1 MDERMDDEIDLRD
14 IIRVLWE
21 NRFLV
26 VGIFLIAVVAA
37 GAVSIMMPSV
47 YRASCLVALG
57 NFGDPVYTTQSGASE
72 ILTSDAFVLDL
83 LSRLN
88 LSLSPGELAEF
99 KDRIRIEPVKGSDRL
114 LSISMETTDPE
125 EGKRILR
132 EMVSLFEDRSNQSYT
147 EQRGLLLEQL
157 SATNQLLD
165 SVEESIN
172 QTHQAM
178 KEIEGATGVSSLE
191 KSMLLSYKLDY
202 LQNAESQRLGLM
214 DRYMNLHKQLILMK
228 SLEIV
233 EAPAVPLQP
242 VKPRRMLIVGVAGML
257 GLMLGVF
264 AAFLRVALRRE
275 EQRT

>member
-1 MDERMDDEIDLRD
+1 MDERMDDEIDLRE
-14 IIRVLWE
+14 IFLVLWK
-21 NRFLV
+21 NRLLIAAV
-26 VGIFLIAVVAA
+26 FLIAVVAA
-37 GAVSIMMPSV
+37 GAISLMMPSV

-72 ILTSDAFVLDL
+72 IMTSDAFVLDL

-88 LSLSPGELAEF
+88 LSLSPGKLAAF
-99 KDRIRIEPVKGSDRL
+99 KDCMRIEPVKGSDRL
-114 LSISMETTDPE
+114 LSISMETTDPD
-125 EGKRILR
+125 EGARILR
-132 EMVSLFEDRSNQSYT
+132 EMVSLFADRSNQSYS
-147 EQRGLLLEQL
+147 EQRGLLVEQL

-172 QTHQAM
+172 QTRQAM

-191 KSMLLSYKLDY
+191 KSLLLSYKLDY
-202 LQNAESQRLGLM
+202 LQNAESQRLSLM
-214 DRYMNLHKQLILMK
+214 DRYMNLQKQLILMK

>member
-88 LSLSPGELAEF
+88 LSLSPGEFVEF
-99 KDRIRIEPVKGSDRL
+99 KDRMRIEPVKGSDRL

-178 KEIEGATGVSSLE
+178 KEIEGATGVSQLE
-191 KSMLLSYKLDY
+191 KNLLLSYKLDY
-202 LQNAESQRLGLM
+202 LQNAESQRLSLM
-214 DRYMNLHKQLILMK
+214 DRSMNLQKQLRLMK
-228 SLEIV
+228 PVEIV
-233 EAPAVPLQP
+233 DAPVEPAEP
-242 VKPRRMLIVGVAGML
+242 VKPRRALIVIVAGML

-264 AAFLRVALRRE
+264 AAFLREALRRE